1 MRLLLCLKTLRHSLL
16 RSIFKR
22 IRPGTTEKLNAE
34 EAKALLKERGIS
46 VMNVPHGYMVKVSKR
61 EGSPSRRIDLDE
73 MNAILAL
80 GMIRLLAVEDT
91 VGDILIEVLNRLM
104 PEHQR

>member
-1 MRLLLCLKTLRHSLL
+1 M
-16 RSIFKR
+16 
-22 IRPGTTEKLNAE
+22 NAE

-46 VMNVPHGYMVKVSKR
+46 IMNVPHGYMVTVSKKGL
-61 EGSPSRRIDLDE
+61 GSPLCRRSIW
-73 MNAILAL
+73 MKCTRILAL

-104 PEHQR
+104 PEHQRLRKNQSKRIIM